1 MLILAFE
8 ANSALSCENETKIV
22 KITHSDVWFVLVL
35 VLWSIPFSLSQ
46 ESLGAH
52 DLLIALNVAERIN
65 IVRETS
71 TRTFL
76 LYSYS
81 LLRYRLLLISFG
93 NLNSREELNSE
104 DEALPAYWLYRW
116 MWKSLFP
123 PK

>member
-1 MLILAFE
+1 M
-8 ANSALSCENETKIV
+8 
-22 KITHSDVWFVLVL
+22 
-35 VLWSIPFSLSQ
+35 SQ

-93 NLNSREELNSE
+93 NLNSRELNSE
-104 DEALPAYWLYRW
+104 DAGSTGECENHFFLRAKSQRPPRDFIPLPQQLLFPA
-116 MWKSLFP
+116 KSLI
-123 PK
+123 

>member
-1 MLILAFE
+1 MI
-8 ANSALSCENETKIV
+8 
-22 KITHSDVWFVLVL
+22 HSVFLV
-35 VLWSIPFSLSQ
+35 SQ

-104 DEALPAYWLYRW
+104 DEALPAYWLYR
-116 MWKSLFP
+116 
-123 PK
+123 